1 MGMNRCTD
9 EALMAKTPKP
19 GGSKGSKGSGG
30 AGDKHSP
37 WGKAAADAVLT
48 EVVRRTDAFC
58 AEHLDEE
65 YAELCRML
73 AGDLARKR
81 PSPLL
86 RGKPEGWAAGI
97 IYTVGW
103 VNFLSDPSQTP
114 HMKSAD
120 LFRLTGV
127 SGATVQARSSEI
139 RKMFKLMA
147 LEPRLTRTSLLADNP
162 MVWMVMLD
170 NGMIDDARRFPRS
183 VQQELVD
190 QGILPFV
197 HPHAVDDLG
206 EESDDEEEDGE
217 DGPSSNG
224 KGNPCP

>member
-1 MGMNRCTD
+1 
-9 EALMAKTPKP
+9 MAKTPK
-19 GGSKGSKGSGG
+19 SGG
-30 AGDKHSP
+30 KSGGG
-37 WGKAAADAVLT
+37 GKREPGAKAEAEAVLAD
-48 EVVRRTDAFC
+48 VVRRTDAFC

-65 YAELCRML
+65 YAELCRLL

-103 VNFLSDPSQTP
+103 VNFLTDPSQTP

-147 LEPRLTRTSLLADNP
+147 MEPRLTRTSLLADNP
-162 MVWMVMLD
+162 MVWMVMLE
-170 NGMIDDARRFPRS
+170 NGMIDDARRYPRS

-190 QGILPFV
+190 SGILPFV
-197 HPHAVDDLG
+197 HPEAVDDVG
-206 EESDDEEEDGE
+206 EEEQGEEDCGDE
-217 DGPSSNG
+217 QPSSNG
-224 KGNPCP
+224 NGDLG

>member
-1 MGMNRCTD
+1 MS
-9 EALMAKTPKP
+9 KTPKP
-19 GGSKGSKGSGG
+19 GGKGGG
-30 AGDKHSP
+30 QDKHKPS
-37 WGKAAADAVLT
+37 GKAAVEAVMAD
-48 EVVRRTDAFC
+48 VVRRTDAFC
-58 AEHLDEE
+58 AEHLNEE

-103 VNFLSDPSQTP
+103 VNFLTDPSQTP

-139 RKMFKLMA
+139 RKMFNLMA
-147 LEPRLTRTSLLADNP
+147 LEPRLTLTSQLADNP
-162 MVWMVMLD
+162 MVWMITLES
-170 NGMIDDARRFPRS
+170 GLIDDARRYPRS

-190 QGILPFV
+190 QGVLPFV
-197 HPHAVDDLG
+197 HPDAVDDVG
-206 EESDDEEEDGE
+206 EEGDDEVEEDE
-217 DGPSSNG
+217 DGGPSQNG
-224 KGNPCP
+224 NGTH